1 MRIVQQSAFV
11 SYSPFL
17 ALPAPKI
24 AGLLSAP
31 KVQPPSAVD
40 ALHLHE
46 PRLVQLTTLEMA
58 RVFTAFREL
67 LTAAVDFTLGDSL
80 SAELYAAEQ
89 AFHQALTG
97 ETAPPRTRVN
107 AGLKQRLDAF
117 WKESEAR
124 MAAAE
129 VRIAVEME
137 ALERKYNIKPEIIDA
152 DPPRSPLSTK
162 WSGVGGEVG
171 KAGQP

>member
-97 ETAPPRTRVN
+97 E
-107 AGLKQRLDAF
+107 
-117 WKESEAR
+117 
-124 MAAAE
+124 